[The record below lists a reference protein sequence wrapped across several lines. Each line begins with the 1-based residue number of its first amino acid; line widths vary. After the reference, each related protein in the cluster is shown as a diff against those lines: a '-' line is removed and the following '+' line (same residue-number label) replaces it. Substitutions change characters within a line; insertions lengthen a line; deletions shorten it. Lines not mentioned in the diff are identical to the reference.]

1 VSAATQFGESFVGDG
16 VNAAH
21 INTVLGALGGPVE
34 TAWVTA
40 LATPRVGHAAF
51 VVTAAPGLPL
61 RPMTLF
67 VNKATIDG
75 DRHGVLTWG
84 AAQAGVAGGVC
95 DAVSTG
101 HINPSE
107 VDQVLLIVAVW
118 VNPAADDGDA
128 VYANNRTATAIAL
141 GNGSRGLPTLDAV
154 LQASAAPWNAYFTA
168 RGDD

>member
-1 VSAATQFGESFVGDG
+1 MITQFGESFVGDG

-51 VVTAAPGLPL
+51 VATAAPGLPL

-67 VNKATIDG
+67 VNKATIES
-75 DRHGVLTWG
+75 DRHGELTWG

-95 DAVSTG
+95 DAVADGTISA
-101 HINPSE
+101 HE
-107 VDQVLLIVAVW
+107 ADHLLLIVAVW
-118 VNPAADDGDA
+118 VNPAADDADA
-128 VYANNRTATAIAL
+128 VYANNRAATATAL
-141 GNGSRGLPTLDAV
+141 GNGSQGLPSIDTV
-154 LQASAAPWNAYFTA
+154 LEAGAAPWNAYFTA
-168 RGDD
+168 GKND